1 MSFAAAA
8 DIESSKFDGLG
19 VGGGVLLLNDFFSIW
34 RSMMRTVSHFFREAA
49 IIIFTELLLHSKTLP
64 QVQMQLKAANVFLPP
79 PPSLILNHAA
89 AAAADVGDTYVHLI
103 SSGQEG
109 GEGILR
115 HMLPSL
121 SSPPPFLPIPSG
133 TKLTRYFFTSLISEG
148 RKNDFL
154 LLLLVFSH
162 LFVRVKTRL

>member
-121 SSPPPFLPIPSG
+121 SLSSSFSSHPLRDKINALFLHFPH
-133 TKLTRYFFTSLISEG
+133 F
-148 RKNDFL
+148 
-154 LLLLVFSH
+154 
-162 LFVRVKTRL
+162 